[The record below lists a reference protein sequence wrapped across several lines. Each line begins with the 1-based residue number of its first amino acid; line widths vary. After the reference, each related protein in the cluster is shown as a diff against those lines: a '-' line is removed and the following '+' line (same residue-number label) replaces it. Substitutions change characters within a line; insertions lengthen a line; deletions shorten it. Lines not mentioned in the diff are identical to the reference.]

1 MKTDVSIDL
10 IPLHEAPKLHWPLLN
25 GLLPR
30 PLRTTVAM
38 GQMNS
43 LLDAVDELDGC
54 LDADSRIRRSIDLCR
69 ERLGLE
75 RAAIFLF
82 ADGAHDLCGTWG
94 TNLEGGTQDESY
106 IRFPAGYH
114 HRKATIQALGG
125 VAHWLHFSNVPL
137 FEQHRGEPY
146 LCGSGWNVVTPILG
160 NRGPLG
166 FLVNDAAASRA
177 PIDAAR
183 QMRVALFCRFLGAR
197 IERTASDRSSALPHP
212 LFPHRTRAG
221 HSDQRSIVVS
231 MVQALDADPS
241 LTGRQLGKRF
251 ATSPSVLMRA
261 FFVEMGISLVDY
273 RNRVRLERFLHSIGS
288 GDGHLMQLALES
300 GFGSYAQFHR
310 VFFKL
315 LGTTP
320 RQFFE
325 RSTASGSL
333 NPSSHSSLSQVTM
346 A

>member
-1 MKTDVSIDL
+1 MPSGMKTDVSIDL

-25 GLLPR
+25 DLLPR
-30 PLRTTVAM
+30 PLRTTAAM

-54 LDADSRIRRSIDLCR
+54 LDPDSRIKRSIDLCR
-69 ERLGLE
+69 EGLGLE

-94 TNLEGGTQDESY
+94 TNLEGETQDESY

-125 VAHWLHFSNVPL
+125 VAPWLHFSNVPL
-137 FEQHRGEPY
+137 FEQHRGKPY

-160 NRGPLG
+160 TRGPLG

-177 PIDAAR
+177 PLDAAR

-197 IERTASDRSSALPHP
+197 IERTAGGRSSGSRRS
-212 LFPHRTRAG
+212 LFPHHALTG
-221 HSDQRSIVVS
+221 HSNQRLVAVS

-241 LTGRQLGKRF
+241 LTGRQLGRRF
-251 ATSPSVLMRA
+251 GISPSVLMRA
-261 FFVEMGISLVDY
+261 FFFEMGISLVDY
-273 RNRVRLERFLHSIGS
+273 RNRLRLERFLYSVAS
-288 GDGHLMQLALES
+288 GDGHLLPLALES

-310 VFFKL
+310 VFCKV
-315 LGTTP
+315 LGATP
-320 RQFFE
+320 GQFFASSQTTAKD
-325 RSTASGSL
+325 RSS
-333 NPSSHSSLSQVTM
+333 
-346 A
+346 